1 MDDDMDDDKGD
12 DDALPVPGRRR
23 GGRCSASVGDD
34 EGDADAD
41 DNDDDQADNDDDN
54 QLMGTVRGGGDT
66 REGRFRGMRR
76 GRIVI
81 CWSFFASQK
90 NTSNSNFRR
99 LPSDK
104 NTTIYSACALGV
116 RLCYQR
122 HD

>member
-1 MDDDMDDDKGD
+1 MDDDMDDNQDD

-23 GGRCSASVGDD
+23 GGRFSASVGDD

-90 NTSNSNFRR
+90 IIPTTTSAASRAIKIQQSI
-99 LPSDK
+99 PH
-104 NTTIYSACALGV
+104 APWE
-116 RLCYQR
+116 
-122 HD
+122 